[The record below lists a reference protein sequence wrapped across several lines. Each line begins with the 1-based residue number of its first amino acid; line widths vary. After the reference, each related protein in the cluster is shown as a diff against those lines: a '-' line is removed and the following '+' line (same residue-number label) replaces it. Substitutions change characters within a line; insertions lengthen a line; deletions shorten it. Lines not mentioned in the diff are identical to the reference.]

1 MSISD
6 PRTTHADLAIE
17 IWLEI
22 FRYAT
27 YVPAAL
33 DLTPIDAF
41 IPQQPSN
48 NALGPNTYVLSMRTK
63 YDLVLVCRAWR
74 QVTMQLLY
82 EYIPIKSPRRADL
95 ILRTFRES
103 RRIPVT
109 GETVVESYGKWA
121 RHIQIQTFAKG
132 SKSMEYL
139 QKVFLICQY
148 CPNARM
154 LSGVWQWALPQSF
167 HDAVSRLY
175 GTSLQGLLWD
185 ETGHSSPPT
194 PSFAT
199 PRFFETFQS
208 LRVLHMNLYA
218 ADISKFTQPSE
229 PRAILPHV
237 EHIILSA
244 NNPTLLVA
252 AALHLPMLSRATLA
266 YGDAD
271 PATAQNF
278 LRVHGPRITYLDL
291 SESIHAYLYGISQFL
306 KPDGCPNL
314 LDFVYNVQALPMGP
328 LDQPHT
334 SLRRIGLRGIDY
346 RMIRGSVRSHFRS
359 FNRVVFPALE
369 VVRTVGFLLSQTLRA
384 YSSYDAQDEFIRW
397 VEQFERDGIDLQDGE
412 GVIWL
417 RSEDDDETSQPTRF
431 QRWAL

>member
-1 MSISD
+1 MSIN

-27 YVPAAL
+27 YVPEAL

-95 ILRTFRES
+95 ILRAFQES
-103 RRIPVT
+103 RRILAT
-109 GETVVESYGKWA
+109 GETVVESYGKWT
-121 RHIQIQTFAKG
+121 RHVQIQTFAKG
-132 SKSMEYL
+132 SRSIEYL
-139 QKVFLICQY
+139 QKAFLICQH

-167 HDAVSRLY
+167 HDAISRLY
-175 GTSLQGLLWD
+175 GASLQGLLWD
-185 ETGHSSPPT
+185 ETGHASPPT

-199 PRFFETFQS
+199 PRFFEAFRS

-218 ADISKFTQPSE
+218 ADISKLTQSSE
-229 PRAILPHV
+229 PRPVLPQV
-237 EHIILSA
+237 EHLVLSA

-252 AALHLPMLSRATLA
+252 ATLHLPMLSRVTLA
-266 YGDAD
+266 FGDAE
-271 PATAQNF
+271 PATAQKF
-278 LRVHGPRITYLDL
+278 LRVHGPHITYLDL
-291 SESIHAYLYGISQFL
+291 SESIHAYMHGISQFL

-328 LDQPHT
+328 LSQPHT

-346 RMIRGSVRSHFRS
+346 RMIRGSVKSHFRS
-359 FNRVVFPALE
+359 FNRDVFPALE

-417 RSEDDDETSQPTRF
+417 RSEDDDETSEPTRF